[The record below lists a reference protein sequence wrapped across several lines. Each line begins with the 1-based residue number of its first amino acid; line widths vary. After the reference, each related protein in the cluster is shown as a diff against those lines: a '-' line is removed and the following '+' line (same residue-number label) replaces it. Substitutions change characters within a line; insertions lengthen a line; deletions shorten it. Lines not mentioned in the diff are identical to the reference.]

1 MLGGCVAVATG
12 VGVSFR
18 DGPNEVRALVD
29 VDLELRGGEFVALM
43 GPSGSG
49 KSTLLNVVAGIMRP
63 TRGTINVLGLDLATA
78 SALRITDLRLQRIG
92 YVFQNI
98 NLLPDLTLAEN
109 VALPLEAT
117 GTRQRRARRLAIDQ
131 LEVVAVA
138 DLADRFPGEVSGG
151 ERQRAAIARAVV
163 GDRRIL
169 LADEPTGALDSDT
182 GDQVLATIRAVCAR
196 GATALVSTHNPRVG
210 QAADRILSIRNG
222 RLRASADG
230 AALASPAS

>member
-1 MLGGCVAVATG
+1 
-12 VGVSFR
+12 
-18 DGPNEVRALVD
+18 
-29 VDLELRGGEFVALM
+29 M